1 MKRSILYLI
10 AVCCLTLLLS
20 GCASTTENAYHDFMN
35 GNYVKAIK
43 INGYEWGVSSQG
55 NNYNDTTFSKFTGVV
70 SLNTFDISPNQ
81 KTTIIFSSKNIKG
94 KFIAALIDMNSNKK
108 VKTFMNNA
116 KDSFELTSNK
126 PGKYCLAIA
135 GYKSSGKFTIN
146 YN

>member
-1 MKRSILYLI
+1 MKKSIIGAIITCGLI
-10 AVCCLTLLLS
+10 LILS
-20 GCASTTENAYHDFMN
+20 GCGSTTENAYHDFIN
-35 GNYVKAIK
+35 ENYVKAIK
-43 INGYEWGVSSQG
+43 SNGYQWGVSSQG
-55 NNYNDTTFSKFTGVV
+55 NNYNDTIFSKFTGVV
-70 SLNTFDISPNQ
+70 SLNTFDISSGH

-116 KDSFELTSNK
+116 KDSFELTSKK